1 MIECAT
7 ETGIEEMRTLA
18 LAALGDWDLAVTNLV
33 PLKVRENAVFRVDLA
48 DGGRA
53 VVRVHRRG
61 YHTDEELESEFAW
74 LRALAAAGIAVPRV
88 IPSRRGRDFEV
99 VATSAAGPRQIDL
112 FEWIEGSQLGSVET
126 GINGHGAAVASQ
138 YHTIGA
144 IAARIHNQAASWQR
158 PAGFRRH
165 AWDAR
170 GLIGEQPL
178 WGRFWELAAL
188 SPGQKSLI
196 ERARQAIADGLAA
209 YAAGPDRYGLIHA
222 DLVPENLLIDG
233 NRVRVIDFDDAGFGW
248 HLFELATSLYFI
260 TGNSLYPTARDALI
274 RGYRSERP
282 LPDAAL
288 ESLPLFLAAR
298 GTSYLGWVHTR
309 QGSGAARE
317 LTPFLI
323 ERACAV
329 AEEYLAT
336 G

>member
-126 GINGHGAAVASQ
+126 GLNGHGAAVASQ

-144 IAARIHNQAASWQR
+144 IAARIHNQAA
-158 PAGFRRH
+158 RR
-165 AWDAR
+165 ASDGTPGMR
-170 GLIGEQPL
+170 GDSSASNPCG
-178 WGRFWELAAL
+178 GD
-188 SPGQKSLI
+188 S
-196 ERARQAIADGLAA
+196 
-209 YAAGPDRYGLIHA
+209 
-222 DLVPENLLIDG
+222 
-233 NRVRVIDFDDAGFGW
+233 
-248 HLFELATSLYFI
+248 
-260 TGNSLYPTARDALI
+260 GNSRHY
-274 RGYRSERP
+274 
-282 LPDAAL
+282 
-288 ESLPLFLAAR
+288 
-298 GTSYLGWVHTR
+298 R
-309 QGSGAARE
+309 QGRRASLSGRVKQLRMASRR
-317 LTPFLI
+317 TPLGRI
-323 ERACAV
+323 
-329 AEEYLAT
+329 AT